1 VLSDPRSLA
10 AVKAVLTEM
19 LGEQLQQ
26 QQQRQQLQQEDEDT
40 AEDDSD
46 SSEEEEDEQQQQ
58 QEEVTEK
65 SHGVGRE
72 VKVASATVQGNRP
85 SKAAGVRVG
94 VSSKGVEWALSKLA
108 LPGAN
113 ALPSLTIQ
121 G

>member
-1 VLSDPRSLA
+1 
-10 AVKAVLTEM
+10 M
-19 LGEQLQQ
+19 LGDQLQQ
-26 QQQRQQLQQEDEDT
+26 QQQRQQQQQQQEGEDT

-58 QEEVTEK
+58 QQQQQEVTEE

-85 SKAAGVRVG
+85 SKAAGTRVG
-94 VSSKGVEWALSKLA
+94 VASKGVDWALSKLA

>member
-1 VLSDPRSLA
+1 
-10 AVKAVLTEM
+10 M
-19 LGEQLQQ
+19 LGDQLQQ
-26 QQQRQQLQQEDEDT
+26 QQQRQQQQQQEDEDT

-58 QEEVTEK
+58 QQQQEVTEK

-85 SKAAGVRVG
+85 SKVAGTRVG
-94 VSSKGVEWALSKLA
+94 VASKGVDWALSKLA